1 MNTGENEQGLRAIID
16 FVRKGSILLLGLH
29 YYIYCY
35 LAFVQWGMVP
45 AIVQR
50 VLVNIAATPL
60 FSHPLYTKGAVIGLL
75 AISLFGTKGKKDE
88 KATLATILSLLVI
101 GLLLYWG
108 AALLLYLVLPV
119 STLATLYISVTSIGY
134 LALLSAGARLSRL
147 IKLQLGKDIFNEIN
161 ETFPQQEELIENE
174 YSVNLRGRYRLK
186 NKIRQ
191 MWINI
196 QNPFR
201 GTLLCGSA
209 GAGKTFFVVRSWIEQ
224 HISKGY
230 TMFLYDF
237 KYDDLTKIAYNAL
250 LQNQSA
256 YRIPP
261 RFYVINFDDLSR
273 SHRCN
278 PLDPDMMTDITDAAE
293 AARTILLGLNRD
305 WIRRQGDFFVESPC
319 NFLTAVIWFLR
330 GYQGGRFCTLPHVIE
345 MMSVHYDDL
354 FPVLGTDPQCD
365 VFLNPFISAYLA
377 RANEQL
383 EGQIASAKIG
393 MARLSSPQLYWVMSG
408 SEFTLDVNNPEA
420 PKIVAMGNNPLKIQ
434 IYGALLSLYIS
445 RMLKLVNRKNQQKC
459 SLIFD
464 EYPTI
469 YAPLDTCL
477 ATARSNLVSVLLA
490 VQSTEQLRKDYG
502 REQAD
507 VIINLPGNILC
518 GQTFG
523 DTAKVLSE
531 RFGKIVQTRDSVS
544 INRQDTSVSHN
555 TQLDYA
561 VPPSRISALSSGEF
575 VGMVADNPNTPVK
588 LKTFH
593 CNIINDPQAIS
604 TQEAAYQPLPIVRE
618 VSILEVQENYIQIK
632 NDIAQLIA
640 TEIDR
645 IRKDPQLAHLLFI
658 KPEDEL
664 PSVPG
669 S

>member
-1 MNTGENEQGLRAIID
+1 MQTGENEQGLRAIID
-16 FVRKGSILLLGLH
+16 FVRKSSIILLGLH
-29 YYIYCY
+29 FFIYCY
-35 LAFVQWGMVP
+35 AAFVQWGLVP
-45 AIVQR
+45 SIVER
-50 VLVNIAATPL
+50 VLSNIARAAIFKEPI
-60 FSHPLYTKGAVIGLL
+60 YTKAAVIGLL
-75 AISLFGTKGKKDE
+75 ALSLLGIKGKKDE
-88 KATLATILSLLVI
+88 KASVSTIIALLVF
-101 GLLLYWG
+101 GMLLFWG
-108 AALLLYLVLPV
+108 AAWLLYFPVPVTQLAIGYMLVTSSGYLLL
-119 STLATLYISVTSIGY
+119 
-134 LALLSAGARLSRL
+134 LSGGARLSRL
-147 IKLQLGKDIFNEIN
+147 IKLQLGKDIFNELN

-174 YSVNLRGRYRLK
+174 YSVNLRGRYRFK
-186 NKIRQ
+186 SAQRQ

-230 TMFLYDF
+230 TMFVYDF
-237 KYDDLTKIAYNAL
+237 KFDDLSKIAYNAL
-250 LQNQSA
+250 LQYQGV
-256 YRIPP
+256 YKVQPK
-261 RFYVINFDDLSR
+261 FYVINFNDLSR

-305 WIRRQGDFFVESPC
+305 WVRRQGEFFIESSI
-319 NFLTAVIWFLR
+319 NFVTAVIWFLR
-330 GYQGGRFCTLPHVIE
+330 GYQGGKFCTLPHVIE

-365 VFLNPFISAYLA
+365 VFLNPFISAYLS
-377 RANEQL
+377 RAMEQL

-393 MARLSSPQLYWVMSG
+393 MARLSSPQLYYVMSG

-420 PKIVAMGNNPLKIQ
+420 PKIVCMGNDPLKIQ
-434 IYGALLSLYIS
+434 IYGAVLSLYIS
-445 RMLKLVNRKNQQKC
+445 RMLKLVNRKNQHKC
-459 SLIFD
+459 SLVFD

-477 ATARSNLVSVLLA
+477 ATARSNLVSTLLA

-507 VIINLPGNILC
+507 VIINLPGNVIC

-531 RFGKIVQTRDSVS
+531 RFGKIVQLRDSVS

-575 VGMVADNPNTPVK
+575 VGMVADNPATPVK

-593 CNIINDPQAIS
+593 CQIINDPDTIKA
-604 TQEAAYQPLPIVRE
+604 QEAAYEPLPKVRE
-618 VSILEVQENYIQIK
+618 VSFLEVQQNYAQIK
-632 NDIAQLIA
+632 NDIAYMIEN
-640 TEIDR
+640 EIDR
-645 IRKDPQLAHLLFI
+645 IRKDPTLAHLLFI
-658 KPEDEL
+658 KPEEEGGV
-664 PSVPG
+664 S
-669 S
+669 